1 MSSHKTFLALVTAL
15 ACAASVP
22 ALAAEK
28 TEKAEKAAKAPRK
41 PASAAQAAAP
51 AAPAKPPLAK
61 RTDLNT
67 ATKEQL
73 MTLPGIGAAEADR
86 IIRARPFQVK
96 TNLVTRQLLSQE
108 AYAAL
113 KDQVW
118 VSIREAPKPKKAP

>member
-1 MSSHKTFLALVTAL
+1 MCSKTTLLTLFVAFG
-15 ACAASVP
+15 CAAACP
-22 ALAAEK
+22 ALAEQK
-28 TEKAEKAAKAPRK
+28 TGKSPKKAQPA
-41 PASAAQAAAP
+41 ASAPSAP
-51 AAPAKPPLAK
+51 AAAAAKTPLSQ
-61 RTDLNT
+61 RIDLNK